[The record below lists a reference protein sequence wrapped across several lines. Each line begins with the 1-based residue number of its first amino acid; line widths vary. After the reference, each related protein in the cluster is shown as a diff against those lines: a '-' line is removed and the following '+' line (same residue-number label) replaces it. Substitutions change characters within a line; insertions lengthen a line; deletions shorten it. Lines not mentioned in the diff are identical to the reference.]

1 MLKLASVIVAIVVGC
16 CGGAAIAADQV
27 AKATPVAP
35 AAAPSAAVRV
45 ADCSAFYDDYRRRG
59 FGWGVGPGSSIGFG
73 AFEGALPRYK
83 KNEFPNWYGSC
94 VNWGHYSSS
103 GSAPF

>member
-45 ADCSAFYDDYRRRG
+45 A
-59 FGWGVGPGSSIGFG
+59 PGSSIGFG